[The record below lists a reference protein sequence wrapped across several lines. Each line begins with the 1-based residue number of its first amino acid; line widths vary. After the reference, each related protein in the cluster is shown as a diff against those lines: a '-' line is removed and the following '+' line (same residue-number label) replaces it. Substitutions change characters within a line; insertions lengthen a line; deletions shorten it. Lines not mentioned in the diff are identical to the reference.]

1 MAPRSL
7 ALFTAGFPFGSG
19 ETFLETELP
28 FLAETFDQLT
38 LFPANA
44 VGALRAVPPNA
55 VVSDIMSRKTWQVA
69 TFRAATAA
77 ILQLW
82 RHGGAEFRRVAPT
95 SQPGVALSAILRW
108 AMAFA
113 KCEAALA
120 WWAKRTV
127 GQRFVYSYWAGPATS
142 AAALMPH
149 LEAKIF
155 CRIHR
160 ADLYEEEAALGF
172 IPFLPHG
179 LASCGRIFAISD
191 HGRSYIADKFPTLAD
206 RTEVSRLG
214 VTGDAVD
221 RCELKG
227 EKFHILTCSSLEP
240 QKRPLFL
247 AECLFTLARH
257 ETNRRFRWTHFG
269 TGSMQ
274 REFASFLKNNPHN
287 LEHDWKG
294 ARPNSEVRSFMMS
307 EPVDLFLNLSQSEG
321 LPVSIMEAMASGIPV
336 MATNVGGTSEIVNDH
351 NGWLLPGHPT
361 VDTVAAALKDVISND
376 GTLRGK
382 SALAQSTWRRK
393 YEANTNYQEFCRRL
407 ITL

>member
-1 MAPRSL
+1 MPLKSL

-69 TFRAATAA
+69 TFGAATAA

-82 RHGGAEFRRVAPT
+82 RHGGAEFRRVAPAN
-95 SQPGVALSAILRW
+95 QPSVALSAILRW

-172 IPFLPHG
+172 IPFLPHV
-179 LASCGRIFAISD
+179 LASCNRIFAISD
-191 HGRSYIADKFPTLAD
+191 HGHSYIAYKFPTLAD

-214 VTGDAVD
+214 VVGDAVD
-221 RCELKG
+221 HSKLKA

-247 AECLFTLARH
+247 AESLFTLARQ
-257 ETNRRFRWTHFG
+257 EPNRRFQWTHFG

-274 REFASFLKNNPHN
+274 REFVSFIKNNPDN
-287 LEHDWKG
+287 LEHHWKG
-294 ARPNSEVRSFMMS
+294 ARSNSEVRSFMMS

-321 LPVSIMEAMASGIPV
+321 LPVSIMEAMASGIPA
-336 MATNVGGTSEIVNDH
+336 MATDVGGTSEIVTNR

-361 VDTVAAALKDVISND
+361 LEIVVAALKDAISND
-376 GTLRGK
+376 CTLRQK

-393 YEANTNYQEFCRRL
+393 YEANTNYMEFCRRL